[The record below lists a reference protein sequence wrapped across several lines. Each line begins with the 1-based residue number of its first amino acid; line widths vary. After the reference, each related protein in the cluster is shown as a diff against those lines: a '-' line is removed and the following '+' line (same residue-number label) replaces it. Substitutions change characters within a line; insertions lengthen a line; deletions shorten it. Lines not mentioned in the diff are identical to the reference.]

1 METTVEVKDFEPK
14 EHLKTLS
21 IEQLKELA
29 DKLWEERKIVWQ
41 VIDEKKAEQFDIDY
55 VGKYLCVEN
64 EWMSG
69 LTYIHVER
77 QFHEIS
83 DGVITLYLRG
93 NSFKSNFSSYR
104 DSTYFEY
111 DQWLQVEIDAS
122 KINRKVN
129 IITKEEFVNKF
140 KETLNRISV
149 EFDEIE
155 DNGNKDNLYK

>member
-1 METTVEVKDFEPK
+1 METTVDK
-14 EHLKTLS
+14 LKTLS
-21 IEQLKELA
+21 IDQLKEFA

-41 VIDEKKAEQFDIDY
+41 VIDEKEAKQFDIDY

-64 EWMSG
+64 KWMDG
-69 LTYIHVER
+69 LTYIHVEQ
-77 QFHEIS
+77 QFHELI
-83 DGVITLYLRG
+83 DGVITVYLKG
-93 NSFKSNFSSYR
+93 NSFKSNFSLHR

-111 DQWLQVEIDAS
+111 DQWLQVEVDAS

-140 KETLNRISV
+140 KETLNRINV

-155 DNGNKDNLYK
+155 NNGNKDSLYK